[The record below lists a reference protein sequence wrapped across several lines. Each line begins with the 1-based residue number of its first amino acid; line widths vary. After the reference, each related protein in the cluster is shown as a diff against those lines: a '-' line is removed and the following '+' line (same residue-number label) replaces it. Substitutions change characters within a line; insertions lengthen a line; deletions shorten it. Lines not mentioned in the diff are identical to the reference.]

1 MARRSTISGR
11 PGVSLSV
18 DEDAVMQLAHE
29 ITSEMLLAG
38 TRSVRDATR
47 ELEKEFERLTK
58 IGVPGDKAWRA
69 WASQVY
75 PKRDVPAYDPVGEVY
90 GKGGNRT
97 QGMLSFWTAPGTV
110 RPLRGDY
117 LAVPLKAAL
126 GTYAGKAITPR
137 RWEGIFKTKLRP
149 YKAKDGQLLLVADGT
164 FDARGHFLT
173 VATGTAKRLGGQKVS
188 KRTTVP
194 VFALLPELPHR
205 NTVSLQ
211 AARGLAQRYLAQTL
225 ARRIGRIGS

>member
-1 MARRSTISGR
+1 MVRGPR
-11 PGVSLSV
+11 V
-18 DEDAVMQLAHE
+18 DLTVDREAVQQLARE

-47 ELEKEFERLTK
+47 ELEKEFERITK

-90 GKGGNRT
+90 GKGGSRT

-126 GTYAGKAITPR
+126 GTYAGKKITPR
-137 RWEGIFKTKLRP
+137 RWEGIFKAKLRP
-149 YKAKDGQLLLVADGT
+149 FKAKNGQLLLVADGT

-173 VATGTAKRLGGQKVS
+173 VNIGAAKRRGGQKVS
-188 KRTTVP
+188 ERTTVP
-194 VFALLPELPHR
+194 VFALIPDLPHR

-211 AARGLAQRYLAQTL
+211 AAKGLAERYLAQTL
-225 ARRIGRIGS
+225 ARRIARIGS

>member
-1 MARRSTISGR
+1 MVRGPR
-11 PGVSLSV
+11 V
-18 DEDAVMQLAHE
+18 DLTLDKDAVQQLARE

-47 ELEKEFERLTK
+47 ELEKEFERLTR

-69 WASQVY
+69 WSSQVY
-75 PKRDVPAYDPVGEVY
+75 PKRDMPAYDPVGEVY
-90 GKGGNRT
+90 GKGGSRT

-110 RPLRGDY
+110 RPLRGQY

-126 GTYAGKAITPR
+126 GTYAGKKITPR
-137 RWEGIFKTKLRP
+137 HWEGIFKTKLRP
-149 YKAKDGQLLLVADGT
+149 FKGRDGKLLLVADGT
-164 FDARGHFLT
+164 LDARGHFLT
-173 VATGTAKRLGGQKVS
+173 VANGTAKRRGGQQVS

-194 VFALLPELPHR
+194 VFALIPDLPHR

-211 AARGLAQRYLAQTL
+211 GAMGLAERYLAQSL

>member
-1 MARRSTISGR
+1 MVRGPRVG
-11 PGVSLSV
+11 LSV
-18 DEDAVMQLAHE
+18 DKDAVEQLARE

-38 TRSVRDATR
+38 TRSIRDTTR
-47 ELEKEFERLTK
+47 LLEREFERLTK

-69 WASQVY
+69 WSSQVY
-75 PKRDVPAYDPVGEVY
+75 PRRDIAAYDPVGEVY
-90 GKGGNRT
+90 GKGGSRT

-117 LAVPLKAAL
+117 LAVPLKAAM
-126 GTYAGKAITPR
+126 GTYVGKNITPR

-149 YKAKDGQLLLVADGT
+149 FKAKDGQLFLVADGT

-173 VATGTAKRLGGQKVS
+173 VAIGTAKRLGGQKVS

-194 VFALLPELPHR
+194 VFALIPELPHR
-205 NTVSLQ
+205 NTVSLGG
-211 AARGLAQRYLAQTL
+211 AITLAERYLAQTL
-225 ARRIGRIGS
+225 TRRIGRIGS